1 MIFDKNLNS
10 VPYGHER
17 EAYKETKSASYVRNQ
32 WDEGVDQNLFLK
44 KIE

>member
-1 MIFDKNLNS
+1 MTFDKNLNS
-10 VPYGHER
+10 VPDGHER